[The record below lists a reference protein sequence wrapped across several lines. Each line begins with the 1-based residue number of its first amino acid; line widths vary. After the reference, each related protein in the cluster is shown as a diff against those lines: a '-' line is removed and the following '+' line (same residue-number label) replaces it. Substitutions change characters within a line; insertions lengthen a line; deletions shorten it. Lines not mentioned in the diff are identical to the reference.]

1 MITKLGYNYQIERS
15 RPELYQTT
23 NDREVL
29 SNGTKDDVTSLYF
42 GWAKYMNFKSS
53 SRYQNTSLMQ
63 GFDKEDIFDIK
74 KKNRY
79 SLGFF
84 GEKKIS

>member
-23 NDREVL
+23 NDSEVL

-53 SRYQNTSLMQ
+53 S
-63 GFDKEDIFDIK
+63 
-74 KKNRY
+74 
-79 SLGFF
+79 
-84 GEKKIS
+84 